1 MDYGTSYS
9 TSNFQWRFPLAF
21 QAVFAIFLVLQI
33 IGLPETPRW
42 LVAHDR
48 YEEARAVTA
57 AIEDRPLDDAVV
69 NSTILDI
76 RFGLEE
82 EQKDGPFKFK
92 ELFQWGEVQN
102 LRRLI
107 IVISIQL
114 GQQFSGSNMINYY
127 LPTIL
132 QDSMGLSR
140 NLSLILG
147 GAAQWYVSYPSHKH
161 DRY

>member
-1 MDYGTSYS
+1 M
-9 TSNFQWRFPLAF
+9 
-21 QAVFAIFLVLQI
+21 FLVLQI
-33 IGLPETPRW
+33 IGLPDTPRW

-57 AIEDRPLDDAVV
+57 ALEDRPLDDDVV
-69 NSTILDI
+69 NATIMDI
-76 RFGLEE
+76 QSGLEE
-82 EQKDGPFKFK
+82 EHKEGPFRFK

-107 IVISIQL
+107 IIISIQL
-114 GQQFSGSNMINYY
+114 GQQFSGSNMINYFS
-127 LPTIL
+127 PIIF

-147 GAAQWYVSYPSHKH
+147 GAAQW
-161 DRY
+161 